1 MHMNESKLTE
11 FVSAILEF
19 QNPSVE
25 FETEKKFRFWFD
37 GAQNWAL
44 FCAQLLVEQ
53 HWKHLM
59 HRQRHR
65 VC

>member
-44 FCAQLLVEQ
+44 FCAQLLVAPSTAQ
-53 HWKHLM
+53 GMLTV
-59 HRQRHR
+59 QY
-65 VC
+65 